1 VLDVAGLS
9 TWNSLPKRP
18 RDSFRSLSV
27 LAVFLKH
34 SSFQSSNME
43 RKCADT
49 ILAECRFH
57 GLAISNAK
65 IL

>member
-1 VLDVAGLS
+1 VLAVAGLS
-9 TWNSLPKRP
+9 TCNSLPKRP

-49 ILAECRFH
+49 IGRVRVSWAGHFQR
-57 GLAISNAK
+57 
-65 IL
+65 